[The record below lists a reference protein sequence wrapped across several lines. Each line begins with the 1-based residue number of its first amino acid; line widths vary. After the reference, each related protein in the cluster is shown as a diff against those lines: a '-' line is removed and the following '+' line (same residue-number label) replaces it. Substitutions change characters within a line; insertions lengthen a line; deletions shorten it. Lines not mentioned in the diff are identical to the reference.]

1 MIKRESARAT
11 HSLVRRSPRTI
22 TNSFGRSSPFRR
34 VGTPAALPISGL
46 KYAQLVLGFPPET
59 FGRRAFGGLF
69 LPNPLARLARRS
81 AAFRSEERIMNSL
94 MEVMPARSSVSRGKL
109 LEQLF
114 KIGFLTAI
122 AVAMVGWT
130 SAIGW
135 LTVKLA
141 MWLMA

>member
-1 MIKRESARAT
+1 
-11 HSLVRRSPRTI
+11 
-22 TNSFGRSSPFRR
+22 
-34 VGTPAALPISGL
+34 
-46 KYAQLVLGFPPET
+46 
-59 FGRRAFGGLF
+59 
-69 LPNPLARLARRS
+69 
-81 AAFRSEERIMNSL
+81 MNSL
-94 MEVMPARSSVSRGKL
+94 MEWMPARSSVSRGKL